1 MLTVDFYTREKC
13 KLCEEAH
20 ILLEI
25 LQHKYNFHI
34 EVNDIETNDKWF
46 ERYHIIIPVIKIG
59 HIELNSN
66 MIDIETIEKALS
78 QFHYENDK

>member
-1 MLTVDFYTREKC
+1 MLIVEFYTREQC

-20 ILLEI
+20 VLLEI
-25 LQHKYNFHI
+25 LQNKYNFQI
-34 EVNDIETNDKWF
+34 KINDIESNDEWF

-66 MIDIETIEKALS
+66 MIDIEKIENVLN
-78 QFHYENDK
+78 QFQTEN